1 MPERDSRAIGQATE
15 AARPTV
21 ESADAIATCDVCGVA
36 AVVER
41 KCKVICLNCHT
52 ILKTCADL

>member
-1 MPERDSRAIGQATE
+1 MMEGGEPALDATT
-15 AARPTV
+15 AAMTPAAVLTG
-21 ESADAIATCDVCGVA
+21 ATCEVCGVA

>member
-1 MPERDSRAIGQATE
+1 MTEKVSRALDTASPAVTSPGE
-15 AARPTV
+15 RC
-21 ESADAIATCDVCGVA
+21 EVCGVA